1 MLSML
6 KNACRELGFEIDID
20 YFTIDMEVGMVKAIK
35 TEFPEH
41 SDIRFCSFH
50 VGQAWK
56 KKYEDLGL
64 KKYVMKRKPR
74 QMRC

>member
-1 MLSML
+1 ML

-50 VGQAWK
+50 VGRS
-56 KKYEDLGL
+56 GL
-64 KKYVMKRKPR
+64 EEKIRRPWLKEICNE
-74 QMRC
+74 QEN